1 MSRGRSLHQIS
12 SNTTMIVLLSNYN
25 GTGIVKAVS
34 PRSGNQWLSVAKW
47 NKRDEKDPL
56 SRCILHAFTF
66 TRNFHLRNNPLLRTY
81 FDDQCGRLN
90 LTSSVF
96 LLILSTSLYMIRN
109 AILLGFV
116 YTNELEIIRKKKQ
129 TIRGN
134 YREAVGG
141 WLCCFLEASFA
152 RRKGTY
158 NVSTKQPGL
167 EGTHRDVG

>member
-25 GTGIVKAVS
+25 GPGIVKAVS

-81 FDDQCGRLN
+81 FDGQCGRLN

-116 YTNELEIIRKKKQ
+116 YTNELEIIRKKKNKRSEG
-129 TIRGN
+129 IIAKLLEDGYVAFWRRLLHEERGPIT
-134 YREAVGG
+134 
-141 WLCCFLEASFA
+141 FLRNSQA
-152 RRKGTY
+152 
-158 NVSTKQPGL
+158 
-167 EGTHRDVG
+167 